1 MLSGKEERVLVAA
14 DTFWSLSSGRSGQS
28 HCKASAPQRSGA
40 IGIPASSLE
49 VFGVP
54 FSLSPCLVAPP
65 RACPGLTG
73 DVDMGGLSVSPRLAA
88 LSEMGSA
95 SLLF

>member
-28 HCKASAPQRSGA
+28 HCKGPQRSGA

-49 VFGVP
+49 VFRVP

-65 RACPGLTG
+65 RACSGLTG
-73 DVDMGGLSVSPRLAA
+73 DMDIGGFSVSPRLAA
-88 LSEMGSA
+88 LSEMESA